1 MVPPVADMP
10 EPANRARVTFPL
22 ALLYPQHWASWL
34 LVGLICLLGL
44 LPFNLLVALGKGL
57 GRALYRLGGTRRQVA
72 LINLGFC
79 FPELTEVAR
88 ERMAREHFAYLG
100 AAALAQG
107 VCWSSSRQR
116 LTRLLDVQG
125 IEILNEVKQSGQPY
139 ILLVPHF
146 VALEL
151 ASVAY
156 SAAVE
161 PGLYMYQRIRNPVFD
176 WQVMRGRTRF
186 GHLPLERHDDLRTLI
201 RSLKKGTPFYYLPDQ
216 DPGKR
221 RGVFAPFCGQPAAT
235 VGTLGRIARL
245 ARAVVIPVFVRFATN
260 GRRIELRFSPPIQGL
275 TGTDPAIDAGL
286 MNQVI
291 EAEVRRDPMQY
302 FWVHRRFKTR
312 PPGEPSLYPRAS
324 RRRRGR

>member
-1 MVPPVADMP
+1 MS
-10 EPANRARVTFPL
+10 EPFESVRATFPL
-22 ALLYPQHWASWL
+22 SLLHPRHWASWL
-34 LVGLICLLGL
+34 LVGAIRLLGL
-44 LPFNLLVALGKGL
+44 LPLPLLVGLGKAIGF
-57 GRALYRLGGTRRQVA
+57 ALYPLGGSRRQVA
-72 LINLGFC
+72 LINLKSC
-79 FPELTEVAR
+79 FPELTEA
-88 ERMAREHFAYLG
+88 ECSRMAREHFGYLT

-116 LTRLLDVQG
+116 LTRLLDIHG
-125 IEILNEVKQSGQPY
+125 IDMLKEVKKSGQPF

-186 GHLPLERHDDLRTLI
+186 GHVPLERHDDLRTLI
-201 RSLKKGTPFYYLPDQ
+201 RSLKQGIPFYYLPDQ

-221 RGVFAPFCGQPAAT
+221 RGVFAPFCGQQAAT

-245 ARAVVIPVFVRFATN
+245 AKAVVIPVFVRLATN
-260 GRRIELRFSPPIQGL
+260 GRRIELRFSSPIEGL
-275 TGTDPAIDAGL
+275 TGTDPVADAGV

-291 EAEVRRDPMQY
+291 EAEVRRDPVQY

-312 PPGEPSLYPRAS
+312 PPGESPFYPRSA
-324 RRRRGR
+324 RRRRRR